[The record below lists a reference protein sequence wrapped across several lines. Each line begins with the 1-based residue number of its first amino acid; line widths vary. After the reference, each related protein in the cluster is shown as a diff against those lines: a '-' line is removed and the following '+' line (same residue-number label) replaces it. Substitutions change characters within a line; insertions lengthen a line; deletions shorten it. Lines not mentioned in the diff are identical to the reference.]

1 MNLISIEPLS
11 KKLESHPVFRR
22 LNTLDELRVFMEH
35 HVFAV
40 WDFMSLLKKLQQ
52 IYVPHGSPWIP
63 NSNGN
68 VVRFINEIIMEEE
81 SDQSFEKDGE
91 SYASHFEIYLEAMKE
106 VGAST
111 RVIEQFLNEVRS
123 EGIDNA
129 LTYDLIPEPSREF
142 MSYTFGLIER
152 GKGHE
157 IAASFAIGRE
167 SIVPLMFQ
175 RILDQTNITT
185 EEAPVFHY
193 YLERHAHLDGEHH
206 GPMALRLLDD
216 LCANDDQKEN
226 EVILEVESSLGARI
240 KLWDGVLLATDN
252 LQLSIN

>member
-11 KKLESHPVFRR
+11 KKLESHPVFTR
-22 LNTLDELRVFMEH
+22 LNTLEELRVFMEH

-111 RVIEQFLNEVRS
+111 SVIDQFLKEVRS
-123 EGIDNA
+123 VGIDNA
-129 LTYDLIPEPSREF
+129 LTYELIPEPSREF